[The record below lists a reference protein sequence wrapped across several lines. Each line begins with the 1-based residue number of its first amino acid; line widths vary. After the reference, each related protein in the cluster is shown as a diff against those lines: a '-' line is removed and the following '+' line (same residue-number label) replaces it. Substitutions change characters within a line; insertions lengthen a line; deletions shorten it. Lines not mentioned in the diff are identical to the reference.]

1 MKFKKSPPDG
11 SVLPIECTFAK
22 SRQHQNNQSF
32 LSPRNSCFDGRI
44 MKYPLLLSLAALTG
58 CMGGAGVSP
67 EMQMQ
72 MAQNLQTMNS
82 QLVGNNSYS
91 YIPPQPIIPP
101 EPVPLSNFQPVYVPP
116 RPSVPP
122 PTLIVGL

>member
-1 MKFKKSPPDG
+1 
-11 SVLPIECTFAK
+11 
-22 SRQHQNNQSF
+22 
-32 LSPRNSCFDGRI
+32 

-122 PTLIVGL
+122 PTLIIGL